1 MSYIEKLKEETETLR
16 QAIVNHRVYKS
27 IKSTADLT
35 VFMRYHVYAV
45 WDFMSILKALQN
57 NLTCTSVPWFPKGEG
72 EIRYLINE
80 IVVDEE
86 ADVDRHGNRKS
97 HFEMYL
103 EAMQSAGAS
112 TEEISRF
119 IQELQATNDF
129 DKAFKHAGT
138 PLAAVNMVN
147 NTFAIINTQKAHVQA
162 AAFTFGREDL
172 IPAMFLA
179 IINDIKDSDASKME
193 DFVYYLERHIEVDG
207 GHHSHLALK
216 MTADLCGND
225 PKKWEEAITVVKHSL
240 EHRIAL
246 WDSVY
251 EEINEVFKPVF

>member
-1 MSYIEKLKEETETLR
+1 MNYLDKLQKETESLR
-16 QAIVNHRVYKS
+16 NAIVNHRVYKA
-27 IKSTADLT
+27 IKSTEDLT

-86 ADVDRHGNRKS
+86 ADVDRHGHRKS

-112 TEEISRF
+112 TEEIKNF
-119 IQELQATNDF
+119 TQHLQVSADL
-129 DKAFKHAGT
+129 DESFKHAQS
-138 PLAAVNMVN
+138 PLAAINMVK
-147 NTFAIINTQKAHVQA
+147 NTFAIINTNKAYIQA

-172 IPAMFLA
+172 IPAMFLS

-193 DFVYYLERHIEVDG
+193 DFIYYLERHVEVDG

-216 MTADLCGND
+216 MTGDLCGND
-225 PKKWEEAITVVKHSL
+225 PEKWTEAIEAVKSAL

-251 EEINEVFKPVF
+251 EEINH